1 MCRNALSVTLIARL
15 KTSSAPPAGAA
26 RGMPRWRAMVCGS
39 VYLRMPSAPCR
50 RPRSWDCGA
59 FPRSAKLAEKK
70 EGQEMTKLLQQAFE
84 EAEKLPE
91 DEQNAIAAR
100 LLEEIESE
108 QRWDGAFAKSGDLLT
123 RLAEEALAEHRAGLT
138 QDLDPDH
145 L

>member
-1 MCRNALSVTLIARL
+1 
-15 KTSSAPPAGAA
+15 
-26 RGMPRWRAMVCGS
+26 
-39 VYLRMPSAPCR
+39 
-50 RPRSWDCGA
+50 
-59 FPRSAKLAEKK
+59 
-70 EGQEMTKLLQQAFE
+70 MTKLLQKAFE

-91 DEQNAIAAR
+91 QEQNAIAAR

-108 QRWDGAFAKSGDLLT
+108 QRWDDAFAKSGDLLT